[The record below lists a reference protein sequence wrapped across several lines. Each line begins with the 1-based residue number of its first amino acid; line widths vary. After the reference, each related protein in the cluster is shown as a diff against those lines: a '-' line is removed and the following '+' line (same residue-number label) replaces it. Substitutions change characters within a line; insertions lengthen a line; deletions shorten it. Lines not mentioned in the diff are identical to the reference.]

1 MSNLALVLVCLGLGL
16 LLQRS
21 SRLPEQAPAALNF
34 YVIYVALPAMVLTEI
49 PKLTLDQQALLPIVS
64 TWVVMILTMLLIW
77 STARWRGWS
86 RPVTGAMMLVIP
98 LGNTA
103 FVGIPLIQALMPPEA
118 IPYAILYDQ
127 FGTVIA
133 LNTYGIVVA
142 AWYSGQN
149 TSARQVAKTIATF
162 PPLIALVLAFALFP
176 FEYPQWFSYST
187 DRIAQS
193 LVPVVMLAVGLQWRL
208 KLDRQYLSPA
218 LFGLGYKLVLIPAV
232 VFALFYG
239 LGWHSIAAQTVVLQT
254 AMPSMI
260 SAGVLAI
267 SHNLAPRLVST
278 VVGYG
283 LLLSLVTVSLWSL
296 LL

>member
-21 SRLPEQAPAALNF
+21 SRLPEHSAAALNF
-34 YVIYVALPAMVLTEI
+34 YVIYVALPAMVLAEI
-49 PKLTLDQQALLPIVS
+49 PKLPLDQQALLPIVS
-64 TWVVMILTMLLIW
+64 TWVVMTLTMLLVW

-98 LGNTA
+98 LGNTG

-118 IPYAILYDQ
+118 MPYAILYDQ
-127 FGTVIA
+127 FGTVVA
-133 LNTYGIVVA
+133 LNTYGIVIA

-149 TSARQVAKTIATF
+149 TSVSQVTKTIATF

-193 LVPVVMLAVGLQWRL
+193 LVPVVMVAVGLQWRL
-208 KLDRQYLSPA
+208 KLDRRYLSPA

-239 LGWHSIAAQTVVLQT
+239 LGWNSIAAQTVILQT

-278 VVGYG
+278 IVGYG
-283 LLLSLVTVSLWSL
+283 LLLSLITVTLWSQL
-296 LL
+296 L